1 MNENTELNEEKGKTE
16 VVQLSVKNSEPTN
29 GPLTEVGQWQ
39 IIGLGY
45 KSTLVNIKKCRQNL

>member
-45 KSTLVNIKKCRQNL
+45 KSTLVNIKKM